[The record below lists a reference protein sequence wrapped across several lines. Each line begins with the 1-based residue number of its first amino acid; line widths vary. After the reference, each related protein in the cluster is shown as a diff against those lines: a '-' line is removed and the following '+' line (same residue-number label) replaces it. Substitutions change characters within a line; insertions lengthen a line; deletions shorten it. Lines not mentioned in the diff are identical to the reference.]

1 MWIISYYEV
10 NKKIYDILCLVFSF
24 SFDGNRKRKQ
34 KRKGLSQEES
44 RLSHKVKKE
53 MKSAVREILK
63 DNAFLAK
70 QQLKEQASKYVF
82 YHDIMVISFLVTQS
96 AFTIAS

>member
-1 MWIISYYEV
+1 MHNLIWDVLYF
-10 NKKIYDILCLVFSF
+10 C
-24 SFDGNRKRKQ
+24 SFDGNKKRKQ

-70 QQLKEQASKYVF
+70 QQLKEQASKYAF
-82 YHDIMVISFLVTQS
+82 YILELYIFQSQFL
-96 AFTIAS
+96 